1 MGAGMTV
8 MALSAAC
15 FPACAGMTINYGND
29 GQLKEGSQV
38 KERA

>member
-1 MGAGMTV
+1 MTDMGAER
-8 MALSAAC
+8 LL
-15 FPACAGMTINYGND
+15 PAYAGMTINYGND